1 MSVIIRVSYE
11 HEEEL
16 NRIVK
21 QLAPMSYT
29 LKREPQKGKWKR
41 AYLKSERKL
50 VKWQEDAR

>member
-21 QLAPMSYT
+21 RLAPMRYT